1 MAGLIQNVK
10 LFGEDIP
17 WFQGLR
23 DKGLEAFRRQGV
35 PTAKTE
41 AWKYTKPRDL
51 NADDFV
57 MNESNFLAE
66 LSETA
71 AAGADAQCGQ
81 NHHCNGHDCHCRRG
95 EDCASGGHC
104 HEEGCRCGEEIDV
117 HVDLP
122 FDGYQL
128 HFLNGQF
135 IPVYPVLPRGIEIMT
150 LMEAVVAQE
159 AKPYLGRLVD
169 MEHYPFAALNTAY
182 MEEGVYI
189 RIDRNVKLDKPVILV
204 NHTSVGAE
212 NLFYNLRNLIV
223 LESGAKAELI
233 EWYNYAGAEKSRYFA
248 NVVNEVFVERGA
260 EFRHC
265 KMQDE
270 AFKANHVALNMVRV
284 RGGGS
289 YNAFCLQRGAN
300 IGRNET
306 KVLLKEEQAS
316 AEVNAAYVMHGWAT
330 LDTTTDIEHLAP
342 ETFSHQLVKGVVGG
356 DAKGVFQGKIHI
368 AKHAVKTEGM
378 QLHKALLLTDT
389 AEIDVKPELE
399 IFADDV
405 RCSHGAASG
414 ELDEETLFYMQSR
427 GIGREEAKQILI
439 DAYLDDVVNKVA
451 NTAVR
456 EWFRERARA

>member
-1 MAGLIQNVK
+1 MAGLIQNIK

-17 WFQGLR
+17 WFQVLR
-23 DKGLEAFRRQGV
+23 NKGLDAFRRQGV

-66 LSETA
+66 LSEANT
-71 AAGADAQCGQ
+71 QCQQ
-81 NHHCNGHDCHCRRG
+81 NNHCKGDDCHCQHG
-95 EDCASGGHC
+95 EECEACCHC
-104 HEEGCRCGEEIDV
+104 HEEGCHCSEEVDV

-122 FDGYQL
+122 FEGYQL

-135 IPVYPVLPRGIEIMT
+135 IPIYPVLPRGVEIMT

-159 AKPYLGRLVD
+159 AKPYLGHLVD
-169 MEHYPFAALNTAY
+169 IEQYPFAALNTAY

-189 RIDRNVKLDKPVILV
+189 RIDRGIKLDKPIILI

-233 EWYNYAGAEKSRYFA
+233 EWYNYTGAEKSRYFA
-248 NVVNEVFVERGA
+248 NIVNEIFIEREA
-260 EFRHC
+260 EFKHY

-270 AFKANHVALNMVRV
+270 AFKANHIALNMVRV
-284 RGGGS
+284 KSGGV
-289 YNAFCLQRGAN
+289 YDAFCLQRGAN

-306 KVLLKEEQAS
+306 KVQLKEEQAS
-316 AEVNAAYVMHGWAT
+316 AEVNAAYIMHGWAT

-342 ETFSHQLVKGVVGG
+342 ETFSHQLIKGVVGG

-368 AKHAVKTEGM
+368 AKHSVKTEGT

-405 RCSHGAASG
+405 KCSHGAASG

-427 GIGREEAKQILI
+427 GIGRDEAKQILI
-439 DAYLDDVVNKVA
+439 DAYLDDVINKVV
-451 NTAVR
+451 NVSVR
-456 EWFRERARA
+456 EWFKSKASA